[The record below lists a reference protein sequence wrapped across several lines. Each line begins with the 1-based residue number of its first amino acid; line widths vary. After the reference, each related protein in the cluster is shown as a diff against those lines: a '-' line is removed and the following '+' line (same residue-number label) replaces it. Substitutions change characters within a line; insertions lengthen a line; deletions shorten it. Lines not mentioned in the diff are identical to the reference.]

1 MPHAAATC
9 RRAGRYLTASW
20 ALPNPPYRAGR
31 DGGAAGDDGYVAPP
45 PMVGV
50 DLNEGHLALRRLD
63 RHGNPVGAAKRI
75 DMDLAGS
82 STRRDAQVRH
92 AITGL
97 LHYTRRHGI
106 TTLAI
111 EDLDFVD
118 ARTTGRETM
127 GRGRRSKRFRRTVI
141 SGIPTA
147 VFRNRLAGQA
157 AQAGIQVFA
166 VNPAYSSAW
175 GDQHWRAPY
184 QNVSRHQAAATVIG
198 RRAQGFKARRRNGVT
213 QPRPADRGVRATN
226 QTGPTSHQASSTGN
240 RHQTGT
246 RGTTSRAPNRTRTRH
261 PGRATATPAMANNG
275 QLE

>member
-1 MPHAAATC
+1 
-9 RRAGRYLTASW
+9 
-20 ALPNPPYRAGR
+20 
-31 DGGAAGDDGYVAPP
+31 
-45 PMVGV
+45 MVGV
-50 DLNEGHLALRRLD
+50 DLNDGHLALRRLD

-82 STRRDAQVRH
+82 ATRRDAQVRH

-97 LHYTRRHGI
+97 LHHTRRHAI

-111 EDLDFVD
+111 EDLDFAE
-118 ARTTGRETM
+118 ARTTGRETL
-127 GRGRRSKRFRRTVI
+127 GRGRRGKRFRRTVI

-184 QNVSRHQAAATVIG
+184 RNVSRHLGVPPACRGAAATVIG

-226 QTGPTSHQASSTGN
+226 QTGPTSPQASSTGD

-261 PGRATATPAMANNG
+261 PGRATVTPAMANNG